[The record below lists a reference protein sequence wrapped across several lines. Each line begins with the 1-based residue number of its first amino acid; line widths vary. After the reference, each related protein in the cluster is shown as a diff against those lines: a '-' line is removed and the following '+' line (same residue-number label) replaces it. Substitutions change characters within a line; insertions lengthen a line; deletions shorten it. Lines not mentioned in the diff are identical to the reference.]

1 MIVTVARLTRQ
12 ITRADFRAALAAIN
26 HQLRLHFRPEWG
38 IDARVRGV
46 DALPRPG
53 RGAAIEGTHEAI
65 IYVGDSSQDPT
76 TGVGTARGYHSQNHR
91 NVPYGFVYLDVC
103 ARNGSPWSRT
113 LSHEVLEL
121 LADPTAVTTI
131 SGPAPGRRTRT
142 VYYELEICDP
152 TQADG
157 YRIGRVVVS
166 NFVGRA
172 YFGLWGGSGRTNHLG
187 LRLAPFGV
195 RPGGYVQYEDHR
207 GTHQRNGAGITAR
220 HLAARKLLG
229 AGRRNERRR
238 LRRAALPPG
247 RSGRRRTGR

>member
-12 ITRADFRAALAAIN
+12 ITRADMRAALAAIN
-26 HQLRLHFRPEWG
+26 HQLRVHFRPEWG
-38 IDARVRGV
+38 IEARVRGI

-53 RGAAIEGTHEAI
+53 RIAAVEGTHEAI
-65 IYVGDSSQDPT
+65 IYVGGSSQDPT
-76 TGVGTARGYHSQNHR
+76 TGVGTARGYHSRNHR

-103 ARNGSPWSRT
+103 ERNGSPWTRT

-131 SGPAPGRRTRT
+131 SGPAPGRRART
-142 VYYELEICDP
+142 VYYDLEVCDP

-157 YRIGRVVVS
+157 YRIGRVIVS

-172 YFGLWGGSGRTNHLG
+172 YFRLWGGSGRTNHLG
-187 LRLAPFGV
+187 LPLAPFGV

-220 HLAARKLLG
+220 HVAARRLLG

-238 LRRAALPPG
+238 LRIAARLRRPRGPEPVG
-247 RSGRRRTGR
+247 R